1 MSLELFWNAGLHQ
14 DIPSIA
20 FLCKSA
26 CKTQEVAVFA
36 KFPEKSNGAQIR
48 LTWQWTNFANYRM
61 IGSKIQRGFTEF
73 ILKLVEMYLH
83 NL

>member
-1 MSLELFWNAGLHQ
+1 LSLELFWNAGLQQ

-26 CKTQEVAVFA
+26 CKTQEVVVFA
-36 KFPEKSNGAQIR
+36 KCPEKSHGAQIR
-48 LTWQWTNFANYRM
+48 LILQWTNLANYRM
-61 IGSKIQRGFTEF
+61 IGSRIQKGFTEF
-73 ILKLVEMYLH
+73 ILKLVETSLH